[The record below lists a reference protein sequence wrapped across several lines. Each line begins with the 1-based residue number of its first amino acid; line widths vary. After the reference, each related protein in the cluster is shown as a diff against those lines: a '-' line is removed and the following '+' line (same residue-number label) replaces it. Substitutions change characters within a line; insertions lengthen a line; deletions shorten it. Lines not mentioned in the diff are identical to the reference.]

1 MLRPQDMDTIF
12 NWVERYSHH
21 RTHTHNRTRVMPD
34 RSACA
39 TLTICSPTQWQ
50 HQPGAHQC
58 IGPAAITLQFTV
70 PLHRGRGPHRRDPR
84 TPRLLP
90 SRVLLSHW
98 AYVVRVC
105 VGPGLQVKGA
115 KRYAEY
121 IANSKYAL
129 NLLVKCQQDNP
140 TFAKFMKQVR
150 SFPS

>member
-1 MLRPQDMDTIF
+1 MVR
-12 NWVERYSHH
+12 E
-21 RTHTHNRTRVMPD
+21 
-34 RSACA
+34 
-39 TLTICSPTQWQ
+39 
-50 HQPGAHQC
+50 
-58 IGPAAITLQFTV
+58 
-70 PLHRGRGPHRRDPR
+70 
-84 TPRLLP
+84 RLLP
-90 SRVLLSHW
+90 SALQRNGSINQAHTNASDQLRSLYNSQFPSIEGVGHIAEILVPRAFFTAGVLLSHW